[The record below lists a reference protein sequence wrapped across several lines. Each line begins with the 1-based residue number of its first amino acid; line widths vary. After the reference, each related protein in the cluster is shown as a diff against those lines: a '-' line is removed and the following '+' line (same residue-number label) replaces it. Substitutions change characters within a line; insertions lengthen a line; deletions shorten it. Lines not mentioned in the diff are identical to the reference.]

1 MTNPINPPW
10 ATSLLT
16 NIDAPVQDGSGVYT
30 YDNRVQ
36 PPLEIQTY
44 GILHNV
50 PVTLMDLNYQFY
62 SIYQYNE
69 RVRKGQKNGIIN
81 SSTTRTLTADDLG
94 AYIKFTSALATT
106 FTINAGTAALWD
118 KVEIQ
123 QGGAGQ
129 VTLTQG
135 TGTVTFNVRTGFAA
149 KTSGLNGKITMINVA
164 EGSGTEAWDVFG
176 DLGT

>member
-1 MTNPINPPW
+1 MANPINPPW

-16 NIDAPVQDGSGVYT
+16 NIDAPIQGGSGVYT

-62 SIYQYNE
+62 SIYQFNE
-69 RVRKGQKNGIIN
+69 WVRKGQKNGIIN
-81 SSTTRTLTADDLG
+81 SSTTRTLSSSDLG

-118 KVEIQ
+118 TVEIQ

-129 VTLTQG
+129 VTLLQG
-135 TGTVTFNVRTGFAA
+135 TGTVTFNLRTGFAA
-149 KTSGLNGKITMINVA
+149 KTSGLNGKITMVKVT
-164 EGSGTEAWDVFG
+164 EGSGTESWDVFG